1 MIVRQ
6 YVKDFENLGFGLF
19 VHFGAYSLFE
29 RGEWVQEI
37 LKIPSE
43 EYEKVVRTFNP
54 DKDWAEQLVAAA
66 KTAGCKYITLTTRH
80 HDGFSLYD
88 TCGLN
93 DYDAPHTCG
102 RDLVREFVDACNAGG
117 IIPFFYHTL
126 FEWRTD
132 WFEKDPVSYLPY
144 LRDSVE
150 ILCKNYGKIGGLWF
164 DGMWRNDKLDWEE
177 DKLYGL
183 IRSYQ
188 PEAMIIN
195 NTGLWKLG
203 ELGHI
208 ELDSVTFERGKP
220 TPINQ
225 EGAKKYIASEMCQVL
240 NDHWGYAAGDY
251 NYKSF
256 ATLIS
261 DLTMCR
267 RYRSNFLLNVGP
279 MPSGKIRPIEAG
291 ILEGIGT
298 WVRKN
303 EEAIYEPAP
312 SGIAVDNE
320 DDFILRKD
328 NNYYLFIHGV
338 PMMGDPD
345 VSIET
350 KTNKLRVSFSLSGDI
365 KKATWLDDGSSAEL
379 TKDGDKVTVKMSAFS
394 YGNSGYV
401 RVCKIEL

>member
-1 MIVRQ
+1 MIVKQ
-6 YVKDFENLGFGLF
+6 YIKDFENLGFGMF
-19 VHFGAYSLFE
+19 VHFGAYSIFG
-29 RGEWVQEI
+29 RGEWVQDI
-37 LKIPSE
+37 LNIPSE
-43 EYEKVVRTFNP
+43 EYEKVVRTFSP
-54 DKDWAEQLVAAA
+54 DKDWAERLVETA
-66 KTAGCKYITLTTRH
+66 KKTGCKYITLTSRH

-93 DYDAPHTCG
+93 DYDSVHVCG
-102 RDLVREFVDACNAGG
+102 RDLVREFVDACNAAG
-117 IIPFFYHTL
+117 INPFLYHTL
-126 FEWRTD
+126 FDWRTD
-132 WFEKDPVSYLPY
+132 WFERDPESYLPY

-164 DGMWRNDKLDWEE
+164 DGMWKNDALDWEE

-183 IRSYQ
+183 IRKYQ

-225 EGAKKYIASEMCQVL
+225 PGAKKYIASEMCQIM

-261 DLTMCR
+261 DLALCR
-267 RYRSNFLLNVGP
+267 RHRCNFLLNVGP
-279 MPSGKIRPIEAG
+279 LPSGRIRLIEEG
-291 ILEGIGT
+291 ILDAIGN
-298 WVRKN
+298 WVKRN
-303 EEAIYEPAP
+303 EEAIYEPIP
-312 SGIAVDNE
+312 SGIEVDNE
-320 DDFILRKD
+320 EDFILKKD
-328 NNYYLFIHGV
+328 KSYYLFIHGV

-345 VSIET
+345 VAKGSDNGKSMVNFILAD
-350 KTNKLRVSFSLSGDI
+350 NI
-365 KKATWLDDGSSAEL
+365 KNATWLDDGSATTFIQNE
-379 TKDGDKVTVKMSAFS
+379 TKVSIEIKPFD
-394 YGNSGYV
+394 YGYSGYI
-401 RVCKIEL
+401 RVCKIEI